1 MNSMKRS
8 MFQNSSYYINC
19 EDDVLILTCRVVMGG
34 KTIMDYVVNID
45 GKDIVIEQS
54 SSSESRDK
62 LYRYYYSLLKTYN
75 GETNLTSEKEVA
87 LKRLVDSLTEETAL
101 KRFNN
106 IGELSRTKR
115 MMSYFLKLSE
125 LSESEK
131 EMAEAIN
138 EVLEVTMEENEIEQE
153 RLEIN
158 GNVFLYKKDSIDI
171 KKYLEKLYLI
181 GNESKGNTWSVF
193 ENDGELVIY

>member
-54 SSSESRDK
+54 SSSENRDK